1 MKIIK
6 CTCEDGSL
14 RPAMDVLD
22 DIKSIYEA
30 SGEIGT
36 VIHLDTNDVN
46 DVCGI
51 NLNHEEPFERD
62 LKSKILWGIENTG
75 DTLQVHPPVNSKCI
89 TIHGTDE
96 LWFFICRLLD
106 CIR

>member
-1 MKIIK
+1 
-6 CTCEDGSL
+6 
-14 RPAMDVLD
+14 MDVLD

-30 SGEIGT
+30 SGKMGT
-36 VIHLDTNDVN
+36 VIHLDTNDAC
-46 DVCGI
+46 DI
-51 NLNHEEPFERD
+51 NHEEPFERD
-62 LKSKILWGIENTG
+62 LKSKMLWEIENTG
-75 DTLQVHPPVNSKCI
+75 DTLQVHPPVNSKCV